1 METFFIAKKFVFDTI
16 NSSLR
21 TRSKNV
27 QDQNEKPLRWV
38 DGKIF
43 SFGINV
49 PGWCEEVVTG
59 TAETMRFLASFA
71 KSKTVIASLLGIISA
86 LEARCLRC
94 CATGE
99 FWKTCVAPIVEKWKF
114 WNDKNKR
121 ELQNSG
127 SVDFRVLLSR
137 FSVFFQGV
145 ISTLRILPP
154 EKKRKIG
161 QNNPE
166 NRRTLSFATPS

>member
-1 METFFIAKKFVFDTI
+1 M
-16 NSSLR
+16 
-21 TRSKNV
+21 
-27 QDQNEKPLRWV
+27 
-38 DGKIF
+38 
-43 SFGINV
+43 
-49 PGWCEEVVTG
+49 
-59 TAETMRFLASFA
+59 
-71 KSKTVIASLLGIISA
+71 
-86 LEARCLRC
+86 
-94 CATGE
+94 
-99 FWKTCVAPIVEKWKF
+99 
-114 WNDKNKR
+114 R

-166 NRRTLSFATPS
+166 NRRTLSFATPSDILDCKADGKIYLRELLPCFIQD